1 MDLSSLDLT
10 NISKIDDFSGTI
22 PLFPLST
29 VVLFPNTLLPLHIF
43 EPRYKQMFNDVINAE
58 RMIGMALLKPGWQSN
73 YYGNP
78 DIFQIVGM
86 GKVVSSE
93 TLDDGKLN
101 IVLYGLRR
109 VKIKEIVKDN
119 PYRLA
124 RVDIINNINE
134 NGEETHR
141 VRIEE
146 LISRWNFFLDR
157 KEKSHKINVNA
168 NLPLDSLT
176 DSLATLIYP
185 NVFDRQKLLEE
196 QNVQKRAE
204 MIIKDLET
212 RIEVISITTKK
223 RNKILEK
230 RNLN

>member
-141 VRIEE
+141 VKIEE

>member
-141 VRIEE
+141 VRIEK

-176 DSLATLIYP
+176 DSVATLIYP